1 MKYGIVLTHGDVRTA
16 VDLAAEAEQAGW
28 DGVFVGEAIWHNDPW
43 VLLAAAAMRTHTIR
57 LGTDVAQGPRYR
69 AWKLAS
75 ETATLDRLSNG
86 RVILGLGMGIWYY
99 GYQAFKD
106 ETTDKILRGELLDE
120 MVDLLDLL
128 YKGEPFDYHGKHNH
142 VELTALDPQ
151 YYPAVPI
158 QQPRIPIW
166 VEGVWQKPKSMRRV
180 LKADGIFPVK
190 MTPDGQ
196 GAEVTPQDVRAIR
209 DFVVRNRTLTTPFDI
224 VLQGSHVGLDPAAIG
239 EKIRSLAEAGATWW
253 IEAPYGASEEQT
265 LAHLR
270 QGPPR
275 L

>member
-28 DGVFVGEAIWHNDPW
+28 DGVFVGEAVWHNDPW

-106 ETTDKILRGELLDE
+106 ETTDKVLRGEMLDE

-128 YKGEPFDYHGKHNH
+128 YKSKPFDYHGKHNH

-151 YYPAVPI
+151 YYPAPPI

-190 MTPDGQ
+190 ITSAGQ
-196 GAEVTPQDVRAIR
+196 GAEVTPEDVRAIR
-209 DFVVRNRTLTTPFDI
+209 DFVARNRTLTTPFDI
-224 VLQGSHVGLDPAAIG
+224 VMQGSHVGLDPAAIG
-239 EKIRSLAEAGATWW
+239 EKIRPLAEAGATWW
-253 IEAPYGASEEQT
+253 IEAPYGATEEQA